1 MNLSQ
6 DLQEFLKYPALQKID
21 PTTGRPE
28 DENLY
33 DIVSQSVLVV
43 FLTGLYEAT
52 RTKENAVLIQEQKT
66 TKDLLNKMFN
76 NKAAVLTHITEFTKN
91 DDNYINTKL
100 EEVANGYLQ
109 VIQQSEYA
117 AALEKEKGLEDLLS
131 SERHKILLFLPSGLK
146 TGELFNHKTID
157 DNTNKMEGPVSTL
170 MNKIGDAFSGDD

>member
-33 DIVSQSVLVV
+33 DIVCQSVLVV
-43 FLTGLYEAT
+43 FLTGLFEAT
-52 RTKENAVLIQEQKT
+52 RTEENALVIKEQKT
-66 TKDLLNKMFN
+66 TKELLYKMFIDRV
-76 NKAAVLTHITEFTKN
+76 AVLNHITEFTKK
-91 DDNYINTKL
+91 DDNYINAKL

-109 VIQQSEYA
+109 VIQQSDYA
-117 AALEKEKGLEDLLS
+117 ALLQKEKGLEDLLS

-170 MNKIGDAFSGDD
+170 MNKIGDAFS